1 MDFLTWVLVNGPVG
15 AVNFMM
21 NAFFIFCMVNPLHGE
36 KIKQPLKFLL
46 ALLVGS
52 TTVYLMST
60 FGVFFSEGKN
70 DNKISVASFLISVCC
85 LSVSISSSVW
95 LNFFYYT
102 QIVPAQRALFV
113 WIKKNIKPVI
123 FGVIIFENVFGL
135 LDFTVE
141 LLNVRLD
148 QLEFNETSTNYQNII
163 ERNLIQHQEDVYII
177 LISIQ
182 RFHFYSSFFVM
193 MMSSGATVVY
203 LCRHMQHMAAH
214 GQSLSCPRLSSQ
226 VRVTITGIIQG
237 FHFLSLTVWRDYNFV
252 SQHFSD
258 KTIEQY
264 IFTTVIN
271 FYLSATAFWLGAGQV
286 VFRQRAADVWTRA
299 AQWCNDLT
307 MQLPQGA

>member
-1 MDFLTWVLVNGPVG
+1 MDFLTWVLINGPVG
-15 AVNFMM
+15 AVNVTM
-21 NAFFIFCMVNPLHGE
+21 NVFFIFCMVNPLHGE

-60 FGVFFSEGKN
+60 FGVFFSEGKSE
-70 DNKISVASFLISVCC
+70 NKISVASFLISVCC

-102 QIVPAQRALFV
+102 QIVPAQRDIFV

-123 FGVIIFENVFGL
+123 FVVIIFENVFSL

-141 LLNVRLD
+141 LLNVRVD
-148 QLEFNETSTNYQNII
+148 EFNETSTNYQNIPD
-163 ERNLIQHQEDVYII
+163 RNLIEHQDNVYII

-182 RFHFYSSFFVM
+182 RFHFYSSFLVM

-226 VRVTITGIIQG
+226 VRVTISGIVQG
-237 FHFLSLTVWRDYNFV
+237 FHFLSLTVWREYNFV
-252 SQHFSD
+252 SHNFSD
-258 KTIEQY
+258 YTIGHY
-264 IFTTVIN
+264 IFSTVLN
-271 FYLSATAFWLGAGQV
+271 VYMSATAFWLGAGQV
-286 VFRQRAADVWTRA
+286 VFRQRAADMWTRL
-299 AQWCNDLT
+299 AQWCKDLT
-307 MQLPQGA
+307 MQSQQGA

>member
-1 MDFLTWVLVNGPVG
+1 MDFLTWALVNGPVG

-21 NAFFIFCMVNPLHGE
+21 NVFFIVCMVNPLHGE

-52 TTVYLMST
+52 TTVYLMLT
-60 FGVFFSEGKN
+60 FGGFFSEGQS

-102 QIVPAQRALFV
+102 QIVPAQGDVFV

-123 FGVIIFENVFGL
+123 FGVIILENVFGL

-141 LLNVRLD
+141 LLNVHLV
-148 QLEFNETSTNYQNII
+148 EFNETSTNYQITN
-163 ERNLIQHQEDVYII
+163 ERNLIEHQKDVYII

-182 RFHFYSSFFVM
+182 RFHFYSTFLVT

-214 GQSLSCPRLSSQ
+214 GQSLSCPRLRSQ
-226 VRVTITGIIQG
+226 VRVTISGIMQG
-237 FHFLSLTVWRDYNFV
+237 FHFLFLTIWQDYNFV
-252 SQHFSD
+252 SHNFSG
-258 KTIEQY
+258 
-264 IFTTVIN
+264 TTVDHYLFSTVLN
-271 FYLSATAFWLGAGQV
+271 FYMSATAFWLGVGQV
-286 VFRQRAADVWTRA
+286 VFRQRAADMWTRL
-299 AQWCNDLT
+299 AQWCKDLT
-307 MQLPQGA
+307 MQSQQGA